1 MHQNCSCSFPL
12 MLFARDTRFAF
23 TNEGFFAAD
32 IADAKLYANH
42 RIVSP
47 VHDVIDTGG
56 MILRHGTH
64 IGLPSSEFLRR
75 PF

>member
-1 MHQNCSCSFPL
+1 
-12 MLFARDTRFAF
+12 MLFAPAPRFPF
-23 TNEGFFAAD
+23 TNERFFAAD

-56 MILRHGTH
+56 MILRHGTP
-64 IGLPSSEFLRR
+64 IGLPSSELLRR